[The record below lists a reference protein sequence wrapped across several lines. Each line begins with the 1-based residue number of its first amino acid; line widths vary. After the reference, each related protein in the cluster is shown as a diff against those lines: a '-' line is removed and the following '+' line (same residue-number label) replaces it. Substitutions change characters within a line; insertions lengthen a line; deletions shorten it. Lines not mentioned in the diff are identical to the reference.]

1 MTMTYERSEII
12 EYAVKAIEE
21 YGLISLNELIS
32 YIPIKKSQFFNAKYN
47 EEEQI
52 IDALN
57 DSKIKTKVK
66 RRKEW
71 ANSENSTLQIALY
84 KLCATPDELKRLG
97 TQYNVVSGDSEEAPV
112 KVDIDINK
120 LSKDELRAMDAIIT
134 KATTNQIEV
143 SE

>member
-52 IDALN
+52 IDAFMFIPRQFL
-57 DSKIKTKVK
+57 
-66 RRKEW
+66 
-71 ANSENSTLQIALY
+71 
-84 KLCATPDELKRLG
+84 
-97 TQYNVVSGDSEEAPV
+97 
-112 KVDIDINK
+112 
-120 LSKDELRAMDAIIT
+120 
-134 KATTNQIEV
+134 
-143 SE
+143 